1 VGGKLPGVRG
11 GSIERLPSGRY
22 RARWY
27 TRDGRHP
34 SKSFTLKRDAET
46 FLRRAIVD
54 SERAGVDIAP
64 KDETITTLIKAW
76 WPSVERSVK
85 PRTADRYREHL
96 RTIERHP
103 ISREPLQRVD
113 YAAAQAFVDALSA
126 EYAPKTVAGIYGVFA
141 LIIKDAAKRGKTAR
155 AIPKPSMPRPRQPT
169 LVIPTRDEVEQLAAA
184 SDARLHVSVL
194 LAGFCGLRQGELLAL
209 HRLDVDLE
217 KATVFVHQARN
228 KASGAIESTK
238 TDAARV
244 VHLPLRVREATGEHM
259 DEYDGAIL
267 FPVTAS
273 IFDKSWRHART
284 ACNLTG
290 VRFHDLRHAAASM
303 MIHAGWN
310 INQVSK
316 QLGHANPTMT
326 LNIYAHLWPDSFVDA
341 IAKMDEYLAHD

>member
-1 VGGKLPGVRG
+1 MAR

-34 SKSFTLKRDAET
+34 SRTFTLKRDAEV

-54 SERAGVDIAP
+54 SERVGSDIAP
-64 KDETITTLIKAW
+64 RSETIGTLIQAW

-103 ISREPLQRVD
+103 ISGEPLQRVD
-113 YAAAQAFVDALSA
+113 YAMAQGFVDDLAAQ
-126 EYAPKTVAGIYGVFA
+126 YAPKTVAGVYGVFA
-141 LIIKDAAKRGKTAR
+141 LVLKDAAKRGKTAR
-155 AIPKPSMPRPRQPT
+155 AIPKPVMPRPKRAG
-169 LVIPTRDEVEQLAAA
+169 LVIPTRDEVDQLAEA
-184 SDARLHVSVL
+184 SDARLYAAVE
-194 LAGFCGLRQGELLAL
+194 LAGYCGLRQGELLAL
-209 HRLDVDLE
+209 SRVDVDLD

-238 TDAARV
+238 TDTARV
-244 VHLPLRVREATGEHM
+244 VHLPDRVRASLAGHL
-259 DEYDGAIL
+259 DEYDGPLL
-267 FPVTAS
+267 FPTTAS
-273 IFDKSWRHART
+273 VFDKSWRHAR
-284 ACNLTG
+284 ASCGLDG
-290 VRFHDLRHAAASM
+290 VRFHDLRHAAASI

-326 LNIYAHLWPDSFVDA
+326 LQVYSHLWPDSFGEA
-341 IAKMDEYLAHD
+341 IAKLDNYLAHD

>member
-1 VGGKLPGVRG
+1 MRG
-11 GSIERLPSGRY
+11 SVEKLPSGRF
-22 RARWY
+22 RVRWY

-34 SKSFTLKRDAET
+34 SRTFTLKKDAET

-54 SERAGVDIAP
+54 SERSGADIAP
-64 KDETITTLIKAW
+64 RDETIYSLIQAW

-96 RTIERHP
+96 RHIERHEL
-103 ISREPLQRVD
+103 SRQPLQSVD
-113 YAAAQAFVDALSA
+113 YATTQRFVDTLAQD
-126 EYAPKTVAGIYGVFA
+126 YAPKTVAGIYGVLA
-141 LIIKDAAKRGKTAR
+141 LVLKDAAKRGKLAR
-155 AIPKPSMPRPRQPT
+155 AIPKPVMPRSIRAS
-169 LVIPTRDEVEQLAAA
+169 LVIPTRDEVDHLAEA
-184 SDARLHVSVL
+184 SDARLHVAVV

-209 HRLDVDLE
+209 QRADFDLD

-244 VHLPLRVREATGEHM
+244 VHLPLRVCQLVAWHLE
-259 DEYDGAIL
+259 EYDSATM

-273 IFDKSWRHART
+273 IFDKSWRHARHT
-284 ACNLTG
+284 AGLER

-303 MIHAGWN
+303 MIAAGLN
-310 INQVSK
+310 IRQVSE

-326 LNIYAHLWPDSFVDA
+326 LNIYAHLWPSSFA
-341 IAKMDEYLAHD
+341 EAMAKMDAYLAQDAPSSSS

>member
-1 VGGKLPGVRG
+1 MAR
-11 GSIERLPSGRY
+11 GSIERLASGRY

-34 SKSFTLKRDAET
+34 SRTFTLKKDAET
-46 FLRRAIVD
+46 VLRRAIVD

-64 KDETITTLIKAW
+64 RDETISTLIKAW

-85 PRTADRYREHL
+85 PRTADRYREHV

-103 ISREPLQRVD
+103 ISRDPLQRVD
-113 YAAAQAFVDALSA
+113 YAAAQAFVDDLGAQ
-126 EYAPKTVAGIYGVFA
+126 YAPKTVAGIYGVLA
-141 LIIKDAAKRGKTAR
+141 LVLKDAAKRGKVTR
-155 AIPKPSMPRPRQPT
+155 AIPKPVMPLPRRAT
-169 LVIPTRDEVEQLAAA
+169 LVIPTRDEVQQLAEA
-184 SDARLHVSVL
+184 SDARLHVAVE

-209 HRLDVDLE
+209 GRADVDVD

-244 VHLPLRVREATGEHM
+244 VHVPDRVRVSLSSHLG
-259 DEYDGAIL
+259 EYDGALL

-273 IFDKSWRHART
+273 VFDKSWRHARH
-284 ACNLTG
+284 ACGLTG

-316 QLGHANPTMT
+316 QLGHANANMT
-326 LNIYAHLWPDSFVDA
+326 LSVYAHLWPDSFTEA